1 MRSSPH
7 AGARKGLPHAHAPVP
22 NLQRGAHPQRVHCRY
37 ARPQLM
43 RHDRCARC
51 AQPVVASRAAE
62 HRCTALTLACDFA
75 CVGCR
80 HRGTGS
86 ELRQH
91 EAREAAAHAA
101 LLRAAWART
110 GAAQEAA
117 EARLA
122 QLEAE
127 SRSAIA
133 GAREAVHA
141 ANQAVQQAR

>member
-1 MRSSPH
+1 MQRS
-7 AGARKGLPHAHAPVP
+7 
-22 NLQRGAHPQRVHCRY
+22 AHPQRVNCRY
-37 ARPQLM
+37 ARPQLT

-141 ANQAVQQAR
+141 ASQAVQQAR